1 MPATDDVPS
10 NSRRTT
16 IFLDDDR
23 KRRLKL
29 AALNGDT
36 TMNALIVTAIN
47 EYFER
52 HPELEPAA
60 R

>member
-1 MPATDDVPS
+1 MPAPDDVPN
-10 NSRRTT
+10 NSKRTT

-29 AALNGDT
+29 AAINGDT
-36 TMNALIVTAIN
+36 TMNALIVTAVD
-47 EYFER
+47 EYFDR
-52 HPELEPAA
+52 HPELVPAQ